1 MLLPNGQYI
10 LRDPEMTTVFYS
22 RPTAI
27 TTATQN
33 SKVAR
38 LILTPRTA
46 IRRDP
51 QNTFLI
57 QLLRISE
64 YLKTTILTLLSEV
77 CFQITYLF

>member
-10 LRDPEMTTVFYS
+10 LRDPEMTMVFYS

-27 TTATQN
+27 NTATQN
-33 SKVAR
+33 SKVAQFSLR
-38 LILTPRTA
+38 EMQ

-51 QNTFLI
+51 KNTFLI

-77 CFQITYLF
+77 CFKITYLF